1 VEIPEELAHEG
12 LVPQP
17 SSRYVPHHRGKPRTA
32 ASARAENP
40 HEPVCSELVHD
51 LHCGRL
57 GREWQSTEKGAFVGL
72 ANRNKNKKRAGEF
85 RKNERK
91 YILSGF
97 VRCSICGY
105 ACNGRTSTSRVS
117 ESPKKY
123 AYYSCASNRAYP
135 GGAAPPHRAP
145 NIAADWMED
154 LVWADVRA
162 FLENPGVVLE
172 RLRSEG
178 IDTDSSL
185 NELETRRDDLTKR
198 LAAKNAEKDRYIRT
212 YAQGHIS
219 EEELADYMT
228 DIKYHADNL
237 RLLISSVED
246 DLASLGASRVE
257 VQSAAEWLSA
267 LREGVSEIEAD
278 SPEAF
283 QERRELVRLL
293 VEGITTD
300 RDENGH
306 PRVEITHPFGP
317 PREEPFVPSVRN
329 PKE

>member
-1 VEIPEELAHEG
+1 MEIPEELAHEG

-97 VRCSICGY
+97 VQCSICGY

-117 ESPKKY
+117 GSPKKY

-135 GGAAPPHRAP
+135 GGAAPPTALLTSPPTGWRTLYGLTCGRSLRTPEWSWNVSAP
-145 NIAADWMED
+145 RGSTPTPHSMNLKPDA
-154 LVWADVRA
+154 
-162 FLENPGVVLE
+162 
-172 RLRSEG
+172 
-178 IDTDSSL
+178 
-185 NELETRRDDLTKR
+185 
-198 LAAKNAEKDRYIRT
+198 
-212 YAQGHIS
+212 
-219 EEELADYMT
+219 MT
-228 DIKYHADNL
+228 
-237 RLLISSVED
+237 
-246 DLASLGASRVE
+246 
-257 VQSAAEWLSA
+257 
-267 LREGVSEIEAD
+267 
-278 SPEAF
+278 
-283 QERRELVRLL
+283 
-293 VEGITTD
+293 
-300 RDENGH
+300 
-306 PRVEITHPFGP
+306 
-317 PREEPFVPSVRN
+317 
-329 PKE
+329 